1 MFFIFNQLTLQAK
14 CFRNG
19 LKRSDDHLAPVLL
32 QLLQYLLLLLLLQ
45 HFEAALVVRPKITA
59 VSFCLDLFELALEV
73 LQLVSHRFI
82 HLLEMIL
89 PQVIEKIILQLFCLQ
104 SLQLLRLQRELYV
117 VHDLLFL
124 LRQLAIYLV

>member
-1 MFFIFNQLTLQAK
+1 MFFIFYQLTLQEN
-14 CFRNG
+14 CLQNG
-19 LKRSDDHLAPVLL
+19 LERSDDHLAPVLL

-82 HLLEMIL
+82 HLLEMVL
-89 PQVIEKIILQLFCLQ
+89 PQVVEKIILQLFCLQ

-124 LRQLAIYLV
+124 LR